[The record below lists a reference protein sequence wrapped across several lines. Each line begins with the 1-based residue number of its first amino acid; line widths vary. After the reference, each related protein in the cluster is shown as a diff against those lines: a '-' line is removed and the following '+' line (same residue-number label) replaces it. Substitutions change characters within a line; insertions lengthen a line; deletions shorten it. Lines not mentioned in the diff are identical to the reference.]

1 MGFTCRNYRAAGS
14 SGGGVLGGSS
24 GVVLADLYH
33 ESGTMYRTAPVADC
47 GSWAAAISYAN
58 TKNNE
63 LKAAEVA
70 GEEIP
75 EVVTCPTTETHPD
88 GQPATIIG
96 CGQVI
101 EDPTPDHEG
110 LIDCPHCGMW
120 FHPSEAS
127 RKQKAESRKQMNNDD
142 TARESRVDKCSD
154 NADQGEAG
162 PVGSSGGG

>member
-1 MGFTCRNYRAAGS
+1 MGFICKNYRANIHGESYSGS
-14 SGGGVLGGSS
+14 SRSS
-24 GVVLADLYH
+24 GVVLADMYH
-33 ESGTMYRTAPVADC
+33 EDGQRFRTAAVADC
-47 GSWAAAISYAN
+47 GSLGAAIAHAN
-58 TKNNE
+58 QKNNE

-70 GEEIP
+70 GEEPP
-75 EVVTCPTTETHPD
+75 EVVICPTEETHPD

-120 FHPSEAS
+120 FHPSEAN
-127 RKQKAESRKQMNNDD
+127 RTKATNGDR
-142 TARESRVDKCSD
+142 RESRVDKCSD

-162 PVGSSGGG
+162 PVGSGGGG

>member
-1 MGFTCRNYRAAGS
+1 MGYTCKNYRAAGRYGNGVGLS
-14 SGGGVLGGSS
+14 SGM
-24 GVVLADLYH
+24 VLADLYT
-33 ESGTMYRTAPVADC
+33 ESGHLYRTAPVADC
-47 GSWAAAISYAN
+47 GSLSAAISYAAR
-58 TKNNE
+58 KNNE
-63 LKAAEVA
+63 LKAAEGV

-75 EVVTCPTTETHPD
+75 EVVVCPTAETHPD

-96 CGQVI
+96 CGRVI

-120 FHPSEAS
+120 FHPSEAN
-127 RKQKAESRKQMNNDD
+127 RKKTDNVD
-142 TARESRVDKCSD
+142 TAREPGVDKCSD